1 MPPNGIV
8 FYSQSD
14 TIRQQAVGEDTDAL
28 TFGVVP
34 WGHNHEIHRS
44 SSSHIQ
50 IWGII
55 YQARHDAMNYC
66 VEKVDNLK

>member
-8 FYSQSD
+8 FSQSD

-44 SSSHIQ
+44 SSSHHR
-50 IWGII
+50 
-55 YQARHDAMNYC
+55 ARREVLGEINYIGGR
-66 VEKVDNLK
+66 KYRKYLLP